1 MGEKK
6 LIILVFRQRLGK
18 VPQCPNLSTC
28 QQATRERQKRRAL
41 MCPWPSRS
49 SSSRSEPPPA
59 TICTV
64 VEVKR
69 EVWCMLTLCDT
80 LQIRVKKNII
90 AGFHCICILFQQ
102 DPPQQ
107 RGTTW
112 SSLSPTPHTWWL
124 VRGAGRLLLSAL
136 LSWRLRRRKNLQSE
150 KLGLFWLEVLV
161 MCRHFVLGNVV
172 SQQISGVL
180 QKTLY
185 LKCSGDLIQC

>member
-28 QQATRERQKRRAL
+28 QEATRERRKRRVL

-80 LQIRVKKNII
+80 LQIRVKKNHYCRFSLYLHPVSTGP
-90 AGFHCICILFQQ
+90 ATAKGNHLKLTQPHSPYLMTRQ
-102 DPPQQ
+102 RSRPP
-107 RGTTW
+107 T
-112 SSLSPTPHTWWL
+112 
-124 VRGAGRLLLSAL
+124 VKCSAEL
-136 LSWRLRRRKNLQSE
+136 EAEEAE
-150 KLGLFWLEVLV
+150 KLA
-161 MCRHFVLGNVV
+161 
-172 SQQISGVL
+172 
-180 QKTLY
+180 K
-185 LKCSGDLIQC
+185 

>member
-80 LQIRVKKNII
+80 LQIRVLK
-90 AGFHCICILFQQ
+90 
-102 DPPQQ
+102 
-107 RGTTW
+107 
-112 SSLSPTPHTWWL
+112 
-124 VRGAGRLLLSAL
+124 
-136 LSWRLRRRKNLQSE
+136 
-150 KLGLFWLEVLV
+150 
-161 MCRHFVLGNVV
+161 
-172 SQQISGVL
+172 
-180 QKTLY
+180 KTLLQVFIVSASCFNRTRHSKGEPPEAHSAPLPIPDDSSEEPAAY
-185 LKCSGDLIQC
+185 C